1 MNHKPMPIR
10 MLLVEDDLDV
20 AAGIGA
26 YLECHQV
33 RVEFA
38 CTARSARALLR
49 EGTFDLVV
57 LDVQLPDQDGLSL
70 CRELKRAGLAS
81 PILFLT
87 ARSGLKDKLQGFE
100 AGAVDYLVKPFA
112 PAELLARA
120 RALVAH
126 IPATGGIRLR
136 AGSYSLDFNSRLL
149 VRGNCGLPLHHSGF
163 CIVRRLMEAN
173 PGSVSRDE
181 LCDVLW
187 SGATPESDPLRM
199 HIHDLRRALH
209 RCFGFPLIQTV
220 RGVGYRFKGDDEAA

>member
-1 MNHKPMPIR
+1 MNARPVPIR

-26 YLECHQV
+26 YMERHHV

-38 CTARSARALLR
+38 CTAASARSLLR

-70 CRELKRAGLAS
+70 CRELKAAGLAS

-87 ARSGLKDKLQGFE
+87 ARSALKDKLQGFQ

-112 PAELLARA
+112 PAELLART

-126 IPATGGIRLR
+126 IPATGGVRLR
-136 AGSYSLDFNSRLL
+136 AGAYALDFNSRLL
-149 VRGNCGLPLHHSGF
+149 VRGDCRLPLHQSGF

-181 LCDVLW
+181 LCDLLW

-199 HIHDLRRALH
+199 HIHDLRRALQ

-220 RGVGYRFKGDDEAA
+220 RGVGYRFEGDDEAA